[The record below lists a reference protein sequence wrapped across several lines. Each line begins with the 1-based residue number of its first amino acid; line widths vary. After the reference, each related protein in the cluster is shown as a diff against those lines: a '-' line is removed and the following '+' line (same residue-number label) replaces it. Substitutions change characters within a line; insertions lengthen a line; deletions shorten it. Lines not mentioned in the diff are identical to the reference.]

1 MAISKFII
9 PAGGLV
15 VTGSTILSGT
25 VVVTDNVSLTQLTA
39 SDHVSASN
47 GYFANLNVNQLTAP
61 SLNLGGD
68 LTVSGNVNLGD
79 GVGANVVKILDPV
92 TASSGVEVSGGDLK
106 VLAGALSASST
117 LQAGGQAT
125 LAGGLVVSG
134 APLDASAVAVSASA
148 LNVTNDISARSA
160 SLSGDL
166 TVVGNLNVK
175 GTATYIESTTVNIGD
190 TNINLGTGSTD
201 LAVLSG
207 GGIDLGTG
215 AQVQWRYNNTAN
227 AWTSNVG
234 LSSSVSVL
242 APIGNFTVLTGSTT
256 SGSLA
261 TFDTVSASV
270 GLSGALGQ
278 FTQVTASNISASSLI
293 AAPGVA
299 ALAFGTARAAVSLSV
314 ATPVGIDTFNPV
326 TGLYSAVKYV
336 ISAKDATTGDVHAME
351 AMVTSDGTLAGT
363 VIVPY
368 ASLYS
373 NVPLFSL
380 AATYSGGV
388 IVTATRSVANT
399 VNLKVLAL
407 TA

>member
-25 VVVTDNVSLTQLTA
+25 VVVTDNVSVTQLTA
-39 SDHVSASN
+39 SGHVSASN
-47 GYFANLNVNQLTAP
+47 GYFANLDVNQLTAP
-61 SLNLGGD
+61 SLNLAGD
-68 LTVSGNVNLGD
+68 LIVSGNTTLGYPD
-79 GVGANVVKILDPV
+79 GADIVAIKAQL

-134 APLDASAVAVSASA
+134 APLNALTVAVSASN
-148 LNVTNDISARSA
+148 LSA
-160 SLSGDL
+160 SGDSWVGGDL
-166 TVVGNLNVK
+166 TV
-175 GTATYIESTTVNIGD
+175 GTDLIVAGDLTVNGALTYINTQDLQVSDSKVVVAYGSLDGADAGIYVSSQTSPFAKFYFNGTDAWLSDKSVKVTGD
-190 TNINLGTGSTD
+190 LSASVKVTAPNAEFNTISGSASGSQAQFGQITGST
-201 LAVLSG
+201 
-207 GGIDLGTG
+207 
-215 AQVQWRYNNTAN
+215 
-227 AWTSNVG
+227 
-234 LSSSVSVL
+234 
-242 APIGNFTVLTGSTT
+242 
-256 SGSLA
+256 
-261 TFDTVSASV
+261 
-270 GLSGALGQ
+270 
-278 FTQVTASNISASSLI
+278 ISASTSVV
-293 AAPGVA
+293 APGVG
-299 ALAFGTARAAVSLSV
+299 ALAFGTARAVVPLTDNNPTGV
-314 ATPVGIDTFNPV
+314 DTYNPAT
-326 TGLYSAVKYV
+326 LYSTVKYV

-363 VIVPY
+363 VLVPY

-373 NVPLFSL
+373 NVALFSL
-380 AATYSGGV
+380 AATYSGGNV